1 MDFGEFKLA
10 SKVLAL
16 NMHDQALMSWFLSG
30 DTTGTG
36 LLTEQMF
43 IKLVEK
49 EMMKMAKAVLVINK
63 TEYSTM
69 IVKLLVMILT
79 LICLLVFILLGWH
92 SLGMSGG
99 FAAGTGSTILASV
112 GKLMGELGGEDE
124 DDNGG
129 GNDGGGND
137 GGGEKDGGGDG
148 SKGGEGNNSGNNLEQ
163 TEAALDEVVLMFDAD
178 N

>member
-1 MDFGEFKLA
+1 MDFDEFKLA

-43 IKLVEK
+43 VKLVES

-63 TEYSTM
+63 TQYSTM
-69 IVKLLVMILT
+69 IAKLVVTILT

-112 GKLMGELGGEDE
+112 GKLIGELGGENE
-124 DDNGG
+124 EGEEGGDDHGS
-129 GNDGGGND
+129 GNDGGGKDGEND
-137 GGGEKDGGGDG
+137 GGEQRGVK
-148 SKGGEGNNSGNNLEQ
+148 SGNDFEK
-163 TEAALDEVVLMFDAD
+163 TEAALEEVVLMFDAD